1 LPFFVETMDFK
12 DLKCSPNLI
21 LRLTEAGFDTPE
33 SLLYHYPTR
42 YEEVNPLPFSSWKKG
57 DKIVIEGQII
67 PPVKTVRVRST
78 LQITKFLF
86 QTEENIFQVTIFNR
100 PWVSNM
106 KSVFTLFGK
115 YDGDLKITA
124 TQYNGQKMIDQLGI
138 HPVYALRKDVTQKD
152 ILHVLDRLFERFES
166 AKILDLPSTLR
177 TAYRLL
183 PMKQALKFIHRP
195 TSMEEVNQAARTL
208 KYEEFLRFT
217 TKLRWMRDERIAG
230 DFGKIKVFDRRLI
243 EDWTK
248 HLPFELTEGQRDVLD
263 EILDDLQSSKR
274 MYRLLQG
281 DVGSGKTVVA
291 ALSMYASVLSHH
303 QAALLVPTEIL
314 ASQHLTT
321 LKSYLPTSIRIEALY
336 SALPSGVKRDI
347 LSRLENGEIDII
359 VGTHSL
365 IQDEVRFKNCGLVV
379 ADEQHRFGVK
389 QRQALGAKGDKVD
402 FLLMSATPIP
412 RTLASFVFGDLDVS
426 TIKQYHVG
434 KPRIVTQVLQ
444 GNSIQP
450 ILKDLLDEI
459 KKRTQI
465 YVVCPAIEEDS
476 ELRNVNS
483 ITASLKKYLP
493 KSIAID
499 QLHGKLSNEA
509 KDNVLKN
516 FLSGKT
522 DLLVCTTVIEVGVSI
537 PNANV
542 MVVYDSDR
550 FGLSQLHQLRGRVG
564 RGSVEGKCYLLS
576 DSEDPLT
583 LERLNILSETD
594 DGFTIANKDLELRG
608 PGEMLGLKQSGIP
621 SFLIANVVR
630 DINILKTAQQDAGE
644 MLKSK
649 DPEII
654 NWLTILKN
662 SQNKDQAFLD

>member
-1 LPFFVETMDFK
+1 
-12 DLKCSPNLI
+12 
-21 LRLTEAGFDTPE
+21 
-33 SLLYHYPTR
+33 
-42 YEEVNPLPFSSWKKG
+42 
-57 DKIVIEGQII
+57 
-67 PPVKTVRVRST
+67 
-78 LQITKFLF
+78 
-86 QTEENIFQVTIFNR
+86 
-100 PWVSNM
+100 M

-152 ILHVLDRLFERFES
+152 ILHVLDRLFERFET
-166 AKILDLPSTLR
+166 AQILDLPSSLR

-195 TSMEEVNQAARTL
+195 NSMEEVNQAARTL

-217 TKLRWMRDERIAG
+217 TKLRWMRDERIAS
-230 DFGKIKVFDRRLI
+230 DFGKIKVFDRRVI
-243 EDWTK
+243 EEWTK
-248 HLPFELTEGQRDVLD
+248 HLPFELTDGQRDVLN

-291 ALSMYASVLSHH
+291 ALAMYASVLSHH

-336 SALPSGVKRDI
+336 SSLPSGVKRDL

-365 IQDEVRFKNCGLVV
+365 IQDEVKFKNCGLVV

-434 KPRIVTQVLQ
+434 KPKIVTQVLQ
-444 GNSIQP
+444 GNSIKP
-450 ILKDLLDEI
+450 ILKELLDEI
-459 KKRTQI
+459 KKKTQI

-499 QLHGKLSNEA
+499 QLHGRLSNEA

-516 FLSGKT
+516 FLNGKT

-644 MLKSK
+644 ILKSK

-654 NWLTILKN
+654 HWLTLLKN